1 MHTTLKPGIRGRM
14 EITVQA
20 RDTAIAYGS
29 GLVEVFATPA
39 MIALMENTA
48 HTSLSNFL
56 SQEQLTVGT
65 EVNIKHIKA
74 TGLGKKVW
82 AESELLETDGKRLV
96 FRVEAF
102 DEDGKIGFGNHT
114 RYIVDREKFMA
125 ALG

>member
-48 HTSLSNFL
+48 HTSLSSFL